1 MQFVDQLNNTIT
13 LSETPKRIVCLVPS
27 LTELLVDLGLEEN
40 IVGITKFCVHPKH
53 IRKKATVVGGTK
65 NVHFDKIER
74 LQPEIIL
81 CNKEENTKEIMV
93 ACNKIAPVHISDIYT
108 IDDTLDIILSYGKIF
123 DVEDASK
130 KIVKAIVEK
139 RTSFL
144 KKIKDTKKLN
154 IAYFIWKKPWMV
166 AANQTFINHL
176 LELNN
181 FKNIFDEKIRYPEIT
196 LAELQ
201 NVENLDCIFLS
212 SEPYPFKERDV
223 KDLQQKSI
231 HQQIKIVDGEYFSWY
246 GSRLLKAFDYF
257 LELRKELV

>member
-1 MQFVDQLNNTIT
+1 
-13 LSETPKRIVCLVPS
+13 
-27 LTELLVDLGLEEN
+27 
-40 IVGITKFCVHPKH
+40 
-53 IRKKATVVGGTK
+53 
-65 NVHFDKIER
+65 
-74 LQPEIIL
+74 
-81 CNKEENTKEIMV
+81 
-93 ACNKIAPVHISDIYT
+93 
-108 IDDTLDIILSYGKIF
+108 
-123 DVEDASK
+123 
-130 KIVKAIVEK
+130 
-139 RTSFL
+139 
-144 KKIKDTKKLN
+144 
-154 IAYFIWKKPWMV
+154 MV